1 MAHNIWHNFM
11 FDNLDL
17 RNQFFTVNITIIL
30 NSSVPGAAR
39 RKMNR
44 PEAKAGGFEALY
56 RAPGRLWQ
64 GKCADINDTQSP
76 VRLHGKNVYVFG
88 HASTL
93 CYFMTDIAVKENY
106 RMIGRGHY

>member
-56 RAPGRLWQ
+56 R
-64 GKCADINDTQSP
+64 
-76 VRLHGKNVYVFG
+76 
-88 HASTL
+88 
-93 CYFMTDIAVKENY
+93 
-106 RMIGRGHY
+106 

>member
-1 MAHNIWHNFM
+1 M

-17 RNQFFTVNITIIL
+17 RNQLFTVNITIIL

-56 RAPGRLWQ
+56 RQAFNALTDPNDQLRKTFACNLSTT
-64 GKCADINDTQSP
+64 ADPATGTPLSICCSCSF
-76 VRLHGKNVYVFG
+76 L
-88 HASTL
+88 
-93 CYFMTDIAVKENY
+93 
-106 RMIGRGHY
+106 

>member
-1 MAHNIWHNFM
+1 M

-56 RAPGRLWQ
+56 RVGL
-64 GKCADINDTQSP
+64 QS
-76 VRLHGKNVYVFG
+76 H
-88 HASTL
+88 L
-93 CYFMTDIAVKENY
+93 CSDRHYPSQCKENCY
-106 RMIGRGHY
+106 KPA